1 MAPQRF
7 LLLVRFIASSTTVTH
22 PIVIEDFK
30 VAVLLEVRGVEH
42 DACNTDGVQYQRGP
56 KIYYT
61 TLARSRKKNEK
72 PKKKCTRN

>member
-1 MAPQRF
+1 MAPQGF
-7 LLLVRFIASSTTVTH
+7 FLLVRFFASSTTVTH

-30 VAVLLEVRGVEH
+30 GAVLLEVRGVEH

-56 KIYYT
+56 ANLLK

-72 PKKKCTRN
+72 PKKCTRN